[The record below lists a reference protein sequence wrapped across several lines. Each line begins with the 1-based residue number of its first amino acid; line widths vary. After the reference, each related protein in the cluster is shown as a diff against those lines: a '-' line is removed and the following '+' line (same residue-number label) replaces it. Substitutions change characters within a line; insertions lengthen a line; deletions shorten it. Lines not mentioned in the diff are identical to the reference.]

1 MTDTIEFSAS
11 VLCPAVSGEPSGAQ
25 VRLDGSSVTVTGSEL
40 TETAS
45 LQEIFDVRLGQPP
58 KAAGDAFSGRVLI
71 IGFERGGQRAV
82 LYVDGSVSTLEQ
94 FSGLLF
100 RRLLDSTE
108 VAVGH
113 PVTLGGRVTA
123 DSTNI
128 GTLRVTPGRI
138 GCTGINNPLNVDIE
152 SIVDVTRSET
162 KLLGRREPS
171 VRFQYVRHGVV
182 VGVVLS
188 LNPPRKLN
196 LLGRYLRR
204 SYSPL
209 RKQALATDPPAPVIQ
224 TLMRL
229 YAHGGRTDSKAMLAR
244 ESDNPEVLLQTLL
257 DNELVELVEGEVR
270 LETFGWVLVIEQ
282 ATTTKRPR
290 SRR

>member
-1 MTDTIEFSAS
+1 
-11 VLCPAVSGEPSGAQ
+11 
-25 VRLDGSSVTVTGSEL
+25 VTGSEL
-40 TETAS
+40 TEAAS
-45 LQEIFDVRLGQPP
+45 LEEIFDVRLGQPP
-58 KAAGDAFSGRVLI
+58 KAAGDAFSGTVLI

-100 RRLLDSTE
+100 RRLLDGTE
-108 VAVGH
+108 VAVCH
-113 PVTLGGRVTA
+113 PVTLGGRVTE
-123 DSTNI
+123 DPTNI

-138 GCTGINNPLNVDIE
+138 GCTRINNPLNVDIE
-152 SIVDVTRSET
+152 SIVDVTRTET

-171 VRFQYVRHGVV
+171 VRFQYVKHGVI

-204 SYSPL
+204 TYSQL
-209 RKQALATDPPAPVIQ
+209 QKQALALDPPAPIIQ

-229 YAHGGRTDSKAMLAR
+229 YAHGGHTDSRGILEA
-244 ESDNPEVLLQTLL
+244 ESDNPEALLQTLL
-257 DNELVELVEGEVR
+257 DNELVELVDGEVR
-270 LETFGWVLVIEQ
+270 LETLSWVLVIEQ
-282 ATTTKRPR
+282 ATATKRPIAVG
-290 SRR
+290 SCEDS